1 MLSKNFAG
9 AVLVAALALLPGDGK
24 AAIDLGP
31 TPNQVFSLWTNINA
45 NLLALAK
52 VLSGDTR
59 WGKSLA
65 ALTPNKFRSKTPTDV
80 LVHVRRYRAKLDRL
94 RRRDGL
100 APTKRFDSG
109 HTTITLSIVYVNSGY
124 VLNGQVELLIRRTG
138 PAQQISGFYVSH
150 DIGGKASSDV
160 FGLVDLA
167 HRRLDLILAGTR
179 P

>member
-1 MLSKNFAG
+1 MSSRFVAG
-9 AVLVAALALLPGDGK
+9 AILAAALALHPGDGK
-24 AAIDLGP
+24 AEINLGP
-31 TPNQVFSLWTNINA
+31 TANQVFSLWTDINA

-52 VLSGDTR
+52 VLSGDTAK
-59 WGKSLA
+59 GKSLA
-65 ALTPNKFRSKTPTDV
+65 ALTPDKFRGKNPTDV
-80 LVHVRRYRAKLDRL
+80 LVHVRAYRAKLDRL

-109 HTTITLSIVYVNSGY
+109 NAAITPSIVYVNSGY

-138 PAQQISGFYVSH
+138 PAQQISGFYVGH
-150 DIGGKASSDV
+150 DIGGKAPSDV

-167 HRRLDLILAGTR
+167 HRRLDLILAGTA